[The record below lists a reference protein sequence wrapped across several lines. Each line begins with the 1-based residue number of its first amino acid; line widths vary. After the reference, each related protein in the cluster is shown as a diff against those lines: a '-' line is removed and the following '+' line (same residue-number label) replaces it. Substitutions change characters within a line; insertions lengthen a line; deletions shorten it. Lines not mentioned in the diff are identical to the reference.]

1 MSCLIRALH
10 KKFKRCCFNDIL
22 TEKKNLNEKLDSGR
36 ARANVRLG
44 VVTSLEPVSFTR
56 KVVACHQEKT
66 VRRIKTTN
74 SSLDKLSLD
83 EATLHP
89 VSCRGPWCRVR
100 YFSWQQPCPQLETK
114 SHLYDSGNRAK
125 DQSNT
130 PSKVK

>member
-1 MSCLIRALH
+1 MGSARA
-10 KKFKRCCFNDIL
+10 
-22 TEKKNLNEKLDSGR
+22 SGR
-36 ARANVRLG
+36 QG
-44 VVTSLEPVSFTR
+44 FTFGPSLEPVSFTR
-56 KVVACHQEKT
+56 KLVVYSQEKI
-66 VRRIKTTN
+66 VRSINTTN
-74 SSLDKLSLD
+74 SCLDKLSLD

-100 YFSWQQPCPQLETK
+100 FFSWQQPSPQLETK